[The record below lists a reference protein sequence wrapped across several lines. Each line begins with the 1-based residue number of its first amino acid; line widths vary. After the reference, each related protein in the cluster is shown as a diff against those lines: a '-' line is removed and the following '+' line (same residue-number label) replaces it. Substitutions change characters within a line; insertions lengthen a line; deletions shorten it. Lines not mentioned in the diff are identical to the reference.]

1 MPRQEQIRANGG
13 FIAAIVCSL
22 IAMGGAGALALSRL
36 PTIPSPLSGGATNTS
51 FDSRDIKQAGRIVG
65 LGLGAKMIS
74 DEEVEFTE
82 IRNAGDLSQAR
93 EFEFSG
99 HTWRLIRVRELVSPS
114 STQSGTSMLRA
125 VAKLIR

>member
-1 MPRQEQIRANGG
+1 MEASNRCYCRSWPAIAIRPASVPHLELDRVSETITTLALRYARHQRIAMPRQEQVRSNGG

-74 DEEVEFTE
+74 DEEVE
-82 IRNAGDLSQAR
+82 
-93 EFEFSG
+93 
-99 HTWRLIRVRELVSPS
+99 
-114 STQSGTSMLRA
+114 
-125 VAKLIR
+125 

>member
-1 MPRQEQIRANGG
+1 MRRQEQVKSNGG

-36 PTIPSPLSGGATNTS
+36 PTVASPLSGTATSTS
-51 FDSRDIKQAGRIVG
+51 FDGRDIKQAGHIVG

-74 DEEVEFTE
+74 DAEIEFIE
-82 IRNAGDLSQAR
+82 IKNAGELSQAR

-99 HTWRLIRVRELVSPS
+99 HTWRLVRVRELVSPS
-114 STQSGTSMLRA
+114 AAEPGTSMLRA

>member
-1 MPRQEQIRANGG
+1 MPRQEQVRSNGG

-36 PTIPSPLSGGATNTS
+36 PTVPSPLSASATNSS
-51 FDSRDIKQAGRIVG
+51 FDSRDIRQAGRIVG

-82 IRNAGDLSQAR
+82 IKNAGDLSQAR

-99 HTWRLIRVRELVSPS
+99 HTWRLVRVRELVSPS
-114 STQSGTSMLRA
+114 STQAGTSMLRA